1 VEDQHNKAQVELAK
15 VEGELSRESS
25 SEKRTCEE
33 QQEYWEDRKKQGLKQ
48 KQTVET
54 RLLKNEE
61 AVQRL
66 QIENEE
72 LLKEQASLKSKIAE
86 SERE

>member
-33 QQEYWEDRKKQGLKQ
+33 QQEYWEDRK
-48 KQTVET
+48 
-54 RLLKNEE
+54 
-61 AVQRL
+61 
-66 QIENEE
+66 
-72 LLKEQASLKSKIAE
+72 
-86 SERE
+86 